1 VISIRGFVVELVTA
15 NAGRWWSRLRPSW
28 LGGDARRQATA
39 RQVGRGGR
47 WPPGRRILG
56 LGLVVVVLGGLWGI
70 AAGVLVQAAT
80 DTAHPA
86 DALVVFA
93 GGRGER
99 LSKALV
105 LVQQHVAP
113 VLVISNGRDGRW
125 QAANQLC
132 ASRRRFE
139 VLCPQPAP
147 DTTRGEARMVRDLAA
162 RRGWRSV
169 VVVTSTY
176 HARRA
181 QLLLGRCFDGQL
193 QIVAAP
199 HTSRGF
205 ARGRVPM
212 SSLQDCFARWSPPRT
227 AEHPLYRRRG
237 PDRALPS
244 GDAPSSNWRRRRRG
258 HAVTVLRWRG
268 GTALGL
274 Q

>member
-1 VISIRGFVVELVTA
+1 VELVTP
-15 NAGRWWSRLRPSW
+15 NAGRRWSRLRPSR
-28 LGGDARRQATA
+28 LGGDARRPPTA
-39 RQVGRGGR
+39 HQVGRGGR
-47 WPPGRRILG
+47 WPPGRRLLG

-70 AAGVLVQAAT
+70 AAGVLVHAAT
-80 DTAHPA
+80 ETAHPA

-99 LSKALV
+99 LNTALV
-105 LVQQHVAP
+105 LLQHVAP

-132 ASRRRFE
+132 ASRQRFE
-139 VLCPQPAP
+139 VLCPQPDP

-199 HTSRGF
+199 PHEPWLRTW
-205 ARGRVPM
+205 ARANVELVG
-212 SSLQDCFARWSPPRT
+212 L
-227 AEHPLYRRRG
+227 L
-237 PDRALPS
+237 RALVT
-244 GDAPSSNWRRRRRG
+244 APDC
-258 HAVTVLRWRG
+258 
-268 GTALGL
+268 
-274 Q
+274 

>member
-1 VISIRGFVVELVTA
+1 MVQTQGCALTPLCYRPSR
-15 NAGRWWSRLRPSW
+15 AGRWWSRLRPSR
-28 LGGDARRQATA
+28 LLGDARRQATA
-39 RQVGRGGR
+39 HQVGRGGR

-70 AAGVLVQAAT
+70 AARVLVQAST

-105 LVQQHVAP
+105 LLQQQVAP
-113 VLVISNGRDGRW
+113 VLVISNGRDARW

-132 ASRRRFE
+132 ASRQRFE
-139 VLCPQPAP
+139 VLCPQPEP

-181 QLLLGRCFDGQL
+181 QLLLRRCFDGQL

-199 HTSRGF
+199 PHEPWLRTW
-205 ARGRVPM
+205 ARANVELAG
-212 SSLQDCFARWSPPRT
+212 LI
-227 AEHPLYRRRG
+227 
-237 PDRALPS
+237 RALVT
-244 GDAPSSNWRRRRRG
+244 APDC
-258 HAVTVLRWRG
+258 
-268 GTALGL
+268 
-274 Q
+274 

>member
-1 VISIRGFVVELVTA
+1 VGSIWRWQERRGNPTAWAVVISIRGFVVELVTP
-15 NAGRWWSRLRPSW
+15 NAGPWWSRL
-28 LGGDARRQATA
+28 LGDARRQATA
-39 RQVGRGGR
+39 HQVGRGGR

-86 DALVVFA
+86 DALVVLA

-105 LVQQHVAP
+105 LLQQQVAP
-113 VLVISNGRDGRW
+113 VLVISNGRDARW

-132 ASRRRFE
+132 ASRQRFE
-139 VLCPQPAP
+139 VLCPQPDP
-147 DTTRGEARMVRDLAA
+147 DTTRGEARMVGDLAA

-181 QLLLGRCFDGQL
+181 QLLLRRCFDGQL

-199 HTSRGF
+199 PHEQWLRTW
-205 ARGRVPM
+205 ARANVELAG
-212 SSLQDCFARWSPPRT
+212 L
-227 AEHPLYRRRG
+227 L
-237 PDRALPS
+237 RALVT
-244 GDAPSSNWRRRRRG
+244 APDC
-258 HAVTVLRWRG
+258 
-268 GTALGL
+268 
-274 Q
+274 

>member
-1 VISIRGFVVELVTA
+1 VGSIWRWRESRGDPTAWADVRSIRGFVVELVTP
-15 NAGRWWSRLRPSW
+15 NAGRWWSRLRPSR

-39 RQVGRGGR
+39 PQVGRGGR

-70 AAGVLVQAAT
+70 AAGVLVQGAT

-105 LVQQHVAP
+105 LVQQVAP
-113 VLVISNGRDGRW
+113 VLVISNGRAARW

-132 ASRRRFE
+132 ASRQRFE
-139 VLCPQPAP
+139 VLCPQPDP

-199 HTSRGF
+199 PHEQWLRTW
-205 ARGRVPM
+205 ARANVELAG
-212 SSLQDCFARWSPPRT
+212 L
-227 AEHPLYRRRG
+227 L
-237 PDRALPS
+237 RALVT
-244 GDAPSSNWRRRRRG
+244 APDC
-258 HAVTVLRWRG
+258 
-268 GTALGL
+268 
-274 Q
+274 